1 MLECVPAWF
10 PCLIIGWWRGDGS
23 FVRASLLGGN
33 FAIILV
39 SLLFS
44 ALCVTFHFLMLT
56 VGIKKRS
63 RVPGVMITQFIET
76 LPEGKSHPD
85 FTRKPIAL
93 TIQEGRTEGWGSPS
107 ILSLMGDS
115 PFIADIRQLMEID

>member
-1 MLECVPAWF
+1 M
-10 PCLIIGWWRGDGS
+10 CLCMVYMFHYWNVKRRRESGLVCWCL
-23 FVRASLLGGN
+23 FY
-33 FAIILV
+33 AITSIT
-39 SLLFS
+39 LLFS
-44 ALCVTFHFLMLT
+44 VLSMTFHFPMLT

-93 TIQEGRTEGWGSPS
+93 TIQEGTPDSWESP
-107 ILSLMGDS
+107 
-115 PFIADIRQLMEID
+115 

>member
-1 MLECVPAWF
+1 MIDMLHDYWAAE
-10 PCLIIGWWRGDGS
+10 RRDGS
-23 FVRASLLGGN
+23 LSELVGWRISG
-33 FAIILV
+33 IIFIT
-39 SLLFS
+39 LLFGILS
-44 ALCVTFHFLMLT
+44 VTFRFLTLT

-93 TIQEGRTEGWGSPS
+93 TIQEGGTEH
-107 ILSLMGDS
+107 
-115 PFIADIRQLMEID
+115 Q